1 MIGGRNQIRRRGSFL
16 GDSGHGEG
24 IMMEV
29 ATARF
34 GLWNGLLR
42 GPLGTQ
48 WGGQLLIE
56 PVLGASL
63 AKPAWPRSL
72 IHGRPEQPCQP
83 CSRFRLDAG
92 PVRPEPAKHVGA
104 HRQEAEKA
112 RGAVS
117 AEAGGPR
124 RGLERSDRARSCSPV
139 AGGTHAPYS
148 SHPPGPFCKIL

>member
-1 MIGGRNQIRRRGSFL
+1 M
-16 GDSGHGEG
+16 
-24 IMMEV
+24 
-29 ATARF
+29 
-34 GLWNGLLR
+34 
-42 GPLGTQ
+42 
-48 WGGQLLIE
+48 GGQLLIE

-92 PVRPEPAKHVGA
+92 PADPSQLHVGA

-112 RGAVS
+112 SGAVS

-124 RGLERSDRARSCSPV
+124 REG
-139 AGGTHAPYS
+139 
-148 SHPPGPFCKIL
+148 